1 MERNN
6 WKQYAFIFAI
16 IGSALYIILTF
27 IGMMFYTGGNRVNN
41 NEPGYNFFYN
51 YFSDLGRTKSYSGQ
65 DNTVSM
71 ILYIIATGVF
81 GLSLIPFSIAFRD
94 FFKETNES
102 LSKKGTIFGLLAGVC
117 TFVYAVTPYDIS
129 PLFRLFHG
137 LFVLIAYPALG
148 VMGIMYSKV
157 MLKSDYPKPYPRIFV
172 SLFVIYFIG
181 LSLNFFGSPF
191 LIRILGQKIHKYAT
205 MICFIIQG
213 YGAWKLET
221 SGNP

>member
-51 YFSDLGRTKSYSGQ
+51 FFSDLGRTKSYSGQ

-117 TFVYAVTPYDIS
+117 TFVYAVSPYDIS

-137 LFVLIAYPALG
+137 LSVLIAYPALG
-148 VMGIMYSKV
+148 VMGIIYSKI
-157 MLKSDYPKPYPRIFV
+157 MLKSDYPKPYPRIF
-172 SLFVIYFIG
+172 LICFVFYIIG
-181 LSLNFFGSPF
+181 LMLIFFGSPF
-191 LIRILGQKIHKYAT
+191 PVKVIGQKIHKYAT

-221 SGNP
+221 SK